1 MIITLVFLAALL
13 AFFLGW
19 ILSRT
24 VQVEPWVADGGLLSD
39 DLPDILTT
47 PRVALGIFLAVASSV
62 FALSISAYHM
72 RIEWGSDWLAA
83 PSPALLWVNT
93 GVLVLASLALQWSWN
108 AARRKDGDSLRRWL
122 YIGGALTVAF
132 IFGQLLVWRQLYVGG
147 YFMSANPANAFFY
160 FMTGVHGVHLL
171 GGLVAWFR
179 CTRRVWQGAGP
190 EAVGASVELCTIYWH
205 YLLVIWFILFSLL
218 LTT

>member
-24 VQVEPWVADGGLLSD
+24 VRTEPWVADAGLLSD
-39 DLPDILTT
+39 DLPEILTT
-47 PRVALGIFLAVASSV
+47 PRVGLGIFLAVASSV

-72 RIEWGSDWLAA
+72 RIEWGSDWLSL
-83 PSPALLWVNT
+83 PSPTLLWVNT
-93 GVLVLASLALQWSWN
+93 GVLALGSLALQWSWN
-108 AARRKDGDSLRRWL
+108 AARRDDAESMRRWL
-122 YIGGALTVAF
+122 HVGGALTMAF
-132 IFGQLLVWRQLYVGG
+132 MLGQLLVWRQLYAGG

-160 FMTGVHGVHLL
+160 FMTGLHGVHLL

-179 CTRRVWQGAGP
+179 CARRVWRGAAP
-190 EAVGASVELCTIYWH
+190 EEVRASVELCTIYWH